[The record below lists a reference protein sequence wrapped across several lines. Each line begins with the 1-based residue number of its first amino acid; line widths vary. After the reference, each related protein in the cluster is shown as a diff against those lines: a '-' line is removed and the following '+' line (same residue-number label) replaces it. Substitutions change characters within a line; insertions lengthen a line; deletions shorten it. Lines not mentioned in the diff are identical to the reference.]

1 MAVMVRA
8 TTGRVGD
15 AGRVGD
21 PEAEVDKTTAA
32 FEWVYPLPSRASEL
46 VVIFFGER
54 ERSRAVEPRQGTHAQ
69 PPAVPSR
76 EKCTITFFVC
86 LR

>member
-1 MAVMVRA
+1 MVRA

-21 PEAEVDKTTAA
+21 PEAEDDKTTAA

-54 ERSRAVEPRQGTHAQ
+54 ERSRAVEP
-69 PPAVPSR
+69 
-76 EKCTITFFVC
+76 
-86 LR
+86 

>member
-21 PEAEVDKTTAA
+21 PEAEDDKTTAA

-46 VVIFFGER
+46 VIIFCVSESAR
-54 ERSRAVEPRQGTHAQ
+54 ARSSRDKARTHSPPPFRLARNEP
-69 PPAVPSR
+69 SL
-76 EKCTITFFVC
+76 FLC